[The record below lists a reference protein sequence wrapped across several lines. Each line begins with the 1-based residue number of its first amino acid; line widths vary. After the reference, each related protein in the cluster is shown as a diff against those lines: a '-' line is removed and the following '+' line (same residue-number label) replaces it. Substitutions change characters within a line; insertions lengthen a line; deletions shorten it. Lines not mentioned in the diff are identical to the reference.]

1 MTASSIASAAAATR
15 GWSQRRW
22 GGRECWGRDSLRLL
36 PLEVEPPV
44 GRTAPPPRTKPNGSL
59 AWELVCRV
67 PEAEPAGVNDMT
79 THWGSGVSR
88 VRVSSASGV
97 RISGFGRVRVTGVSW

>member
-1 MTASSIASAAAATR
+1 
-15 GWSQRRW
+15 
-22 GGRECWGRDSLRLL
+22 
-36 PLEVEPPV
+36 
-44 GRTAPPPRTKPNGSL
+44 
-59 AWELVCRV
+59 
-67 PEAEPAGVNDMT
+67 MT